1 MRKPASLFL
10 FAALAFLPLA
20 GPATAADAPAWQLVP
35 GKSRIQF
42 TGVQMRVPS
51 KGEFKRFTAD
61 IRFDPGNLADSK
73 VTVTVET
80 ESASTG
86 NDDIDKELKK
96 ELWFEVAKYPKATF
110 AVSRFVAKGDGNYEA
125 VARLT
130 IRDKT
135 KDITLPFKLDVSGKT
150 AKVSGELKLNRLDF
164 GIGRGEWKD
173 TSIVANEV
181 VVRIEI
187 EATRQ

>member
-1 MRKPASLFL
+1 MRKPV
-10 FAALAFLPLA
+10 AFLSLALLAYLPLV
-20 GPATAADAPAWQLVP
+20 GPATAADAPTWQIVP

-61 IRFDPGNLADSK
+61 IRFDPGNLAGSK

-110 AVSRFVAKGDGNYEA
+110 AVSRFVAKGDGNYDA

-130 IRDKT
+130 IRDQT
-135 KDITLPFKLDVSGKT
+135 RDVTLPFKLVISGKT
-150 AKVSGELKLNRLDF
+150 ATMSGDLKLKRLDF

-173 TSIVANEV
+173 TGIVANEV
-181 VVRIEI
+181 AVRIEI